1 MSLFIAGKI
10 NHVWF
15 LIENIRSMNKRGK
28 FKALVAMPGSDNK
41 TLFEGVSMSPM
52 LANCIAKDGTITLNF
67 GSKACPELTV
77 DQDGTIHGL
86 TSSNHAPA
94 EFKIPSWYILS
105 ISSNGEIATFDT
117 YVPQAIVAPEP
128 EQKPKRPTLTLVKT

>member
-28 FKALVAMPGSDNK
+28 FKALVSMPGSDNK
-41 TLFEGVSMSPM
+41 TLFEGVSMSPL

-86 TSSNHAPA
+86 TSSKHAPFSL
-94 EFKIPSWYILS
+94 EKILKSKL
-105 ISSNGEIATFDT
+105 NGF
-117 YVPQAIVAPEP
+117 QSKAIVMRYRGRGSKSESPVIRV
-128 EQKPKRPTLTLVKT
+128 QQ